1 MPGLLENVFLG
12 ERVNDLILSDD
23 DLLFENLDR
32 VQPICGFLAAQ
43 DHLAEGSLSQNL
55 DEFKVLQRLKNGANV
70 LPNSKSECHGSQFK
84 SYFTIAHHFAPACAP
99 AAEHVDV

>member
-1 MPGLLENVFLG
+1 MPGLLENVFLSEG
-12 ERVNDLILSDD
+12 VNDLILSDN
-23 DLLFENLDR
+23 DLLLEDFDGVE
-32 VQPICGFLAAQ
+32 PICGFLAAQ
-43 DHLAEGSLSQNL
+43 DHLAERSLSQYL